1 MPSRAPLSFMR
12 MIQAPTNDWNELR
25 GWVPANPLLSC
36 SRSCIARE
44 QESTQSECER
54 ASVRERTAAG
64 ESGTSWEAGHQR
76 RTRSRHHGQ
85 KSTALRR
92 DETHGAVGSVL
103 AVALDAARRRRA
115 SRLSPRAASL
125 PGPLDCRTLAH
136 LVETRHKRVVV
147 LPQSDVF
154 VWLFFLESENR
165 TGRGTVTRTDTV
177 TTGRVSI
184 HSKVVTPSARRTYHP
199 DLGPA
204 MGVQLDDNVPNLRR
218 HATEVPLG
226 LLALPGWHKA

>member
-1 MPSRAPLSFMR
+1 M
-12 MIQAPTNDWNELR
+12 
-25 GWVPANPLLSC
+25 
-36 SRSCIARE
+36 
-44 QESTQSECER
+44 
-54 ASVRERTAAG
+54 
-64 ESGTSWEAGHQR
+64 SWEAGR
-76 RTRSRHHGQ
+76 GLLRARH
-85 KSTALRR
+85 SLRR
-92 DETHGAVGSVL
+92 DETHGAVDSVL
-103 AVALDAARRRRA
+103 AVALDAARRRHA
-115 SRLSPRAASL
+115 SRLSHLAASL
-125 PGPLDCRTLAH
+125 PGPLDCRNLAH

-184 HSKVVTPSARRTYHP
+184 HSKVVTPNTRRTYHP

-226 LLALPGWHKA
+226 LLALPGWHKACSEDPRTRWRLVLVILFLFGPLSHEKLLVVHCDRGDTRGRVG